1 MKGCVVAD
9 PQLSLASS
17 DFELFGVPLQ
27 FSQDRAVLDARW
39 KDLQR
44 EAHPDRF
51 AGQVAALQRQ
61 AMQWSVRINE
71 AYQRLKDPLKRA
83 AYLCELGG
91 AAINAENNTAMPP
104 EFLMQQIEWRESL
117 DEARTAQDVD
127 ALNGELIAVRR
138 DLLVQL
144 EQALDVQ
151 RDLVRAVALVRSLM
165 FIGRFSADIDKRC
178 DQLADTATSPTT
190 TPASA
195 SASSG

>member
-1 MKGCVVAD
+1 MAD

-61 AMQWSVRINE
+61 ALQWSVRINE

-138 DLLVQL
+138 DLLGQL